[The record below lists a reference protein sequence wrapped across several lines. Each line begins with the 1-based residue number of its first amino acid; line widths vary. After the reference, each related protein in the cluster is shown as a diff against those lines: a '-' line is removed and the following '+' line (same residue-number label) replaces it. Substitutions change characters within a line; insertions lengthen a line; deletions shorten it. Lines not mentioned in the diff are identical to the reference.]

1 MGNLKNNIDVLTK
14 ATYIT
19 GKIIK
24 KELVE
29 GMTFDES
36 LRRYEDLVFE
46 HQLKVKINNMIFLN
60 EPCYYYYQVSDSL
73 INKIE
78 DQKFLVSP
86 IYDGRNM
93 LKVKI
98 ESIITIK
105 TIHIIYM
112 IYVLDKNRRKE
123 NVRTSNRRSYV
134 NSYE

>member
-46 HQLKVKINNMIFLN
+46 HQLKV
-60 EPCYYYYQVSDSL
+60 
-73 INKIE
+73 
-78 DQKFLVSP
+78 
-86 IYDGRNM
+86 
-93 LKVKI
+93 
-98 ESIITIK
+98 
-105 TIHIIYM
+105 
-112 IYVLDKNRRKE
+112 
-123 NVRTSNRRSYV
+123 
-134 NSYE
+134 